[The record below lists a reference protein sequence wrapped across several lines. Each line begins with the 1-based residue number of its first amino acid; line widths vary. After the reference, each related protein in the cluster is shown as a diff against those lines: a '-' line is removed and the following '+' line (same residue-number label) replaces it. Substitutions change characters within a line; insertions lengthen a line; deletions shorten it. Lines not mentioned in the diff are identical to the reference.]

1 MNLKLSILEKS
12 HDRSDFNCGK
22 ELLDDYVKKQ
32 ASQDIK
38 KRLSVCFVLSDANDI
53 VKGYYTLSNSSI
65 PQKDIPEKFS
75 KHLPNSYKDIPVT
88 LLGRLAIDKSI
99 FRKGQGEYLL
109 MDALKESYKVSKQTI
124 GSMAVVVDPIDEE
137 AVLFYKKYGFIELP
151 GSGKM
156 FLPMNTIAKVF
167 PDI

>member
-32 ASQDIK
+32 VSQDIK
-38 KRLSVCFVLSDANDI
+38 KRLSVCFVLSDTNDI
-53 VKGYYTLSNSSI
+53 VKGYYTLSYSSI
-65 PQKDIPEKFS
+65 PQKDISEKFS
-75 KHLPNSYKDIPVT
+75 KQLPNSYKDIPVT

-99 FRKGQGEYLL
+99 FRQGQGEYLL
-109 MDALKESYKVSKQTI
+109 MDALKESYTVSKQTI